1 MTGKKNLNGVEYE
14 RIYRYKESL
23 AFEINVLKILEQS
36 QKSYKCL
43 LLDDLAEAA
52 GNTNVGYTDIKCPDI
67 VKSK

>member
-36 QKSYKCL
+36 QKSYKNAYYL
-43 LLDDLAEAA
+43 MIRQKQQEIQMLPILTLNAQ
-52 GNTNVGYTDIKCPDI
+52 I
-67 VKSK
+67 